1 MSHNVIE
8 LLEISGKMASTESET
23 AGFSV
28 EESCCLSRELIGV
41 EFRLLEKSII
51 FKAVVSIAL
60 LYIISV
66 ANNVT
71 ALNVYLL

>member
-1 MSHNVIE
+1 MAKW
-8 LLEISGKMASTESET
+8 LLQNQKPLVSQLKRVVV
-23 AGFSV
+23 SV
-28 EESCCLSRELIGV
+28 EDLIGV

-66 ANNVT
+66 ANNV
-71 ALNVYLL
+71 LL